1 MTLSLMFEVAMLIS
15 SVCGVLV
22 AAWLLWRA
30 RKQGDLQA
38 LAGFAIMMAI
48 WCFGHVVLFQ
58 GYERIGIYIIL
69 ANPLMPTFFLH
80 FAIRFV
86 NADPVHE
93 VMLDRLLQVI
103 PWFYLT
109 SFAVVLQSWWM
120 EAGDAI
126 STLDTRSFF
135 IFTEAGTWN
144 LAYTVLIGML
154 AHGVLLFGWYCHSG
168 NKKRSIL
175 AMFGV
180 GAWGLLLATSFV
192 FPSFGISWFP
202 YPMLLLPTY
211 LLLLVYAVVRYQ
223 ILSVNAFA
231 NRALLWLAM
240 NLVILCLIAVIS
252 VVSGRIGLQALANVP
267 SWQLWLYSLLMLLV
281 SALIYQPLN
290 RIISRLIYPGTQLN
304 EAVLETW
311 SSQLKEAQSWS
322 HLIVIGER
330 LLAKQIRQNIH
341 IQLMVDDVQESHY
354 ESSQGEARLAIRVS
368 KVTSDWRFVLLGW
381 DDASPGMRLTAEVFG
396 SLFST
401 SCGLLEHSLA
411 LAKAERKRL
420 DQQHLVELGSLSAAM
435 AHELRNPLNIIA
447 MAAYDTPT
455 ETRQHIQT
463 QLQRADRLVSDMLVY
478 SGGLTL
484 QRSKVPLHSLVKTVL
499 SQAQLEGIHYKLS
512 IEDDIELEADSQ
524 RLQQVVINLIDNAVA
539 FLRNQADAKL
549 FIEAR
554 VEKGTQ
560 ANLNKVVIQ
569 VHNNGP
575 SIDEP
580 LQGEVLFQPFVTK
593 RAGGSGLGL
602 AIVRRI
608 VDAHGGNI
616 LHRQHSD
623 WPVTFELI
631 LPQQAPLGID
641 SHDTK

>member
-1 MTLSLMFEVAMLIS
+1 MTLSLMFEVAMLVT

-30 RKQGDLQA
+30 RKQSDLQA

-58 GYERIGIYIIL
+58 GYEQIGIHIIL

-86 NADPVHE
+86 NSGSVKEP
-93 VMLDRLLQVI
+93 MLERLYQVV

-109 SFAVVLQSWWM
+109 SFVVVLQSWWIG
-120 EAGDAI
+120 AGDAI

-144 LAYTVLIGML
+144 LAYTVLIGIL
-154 AHGVLLFGWYCHSG
+154 AHGVLLFGWYRHSG

-231 NRALLWLAM
+231 NRALLWVAM
-240 NLVILCLIAVIS
+240 MLVILCVIAVIS

-267 SWQLWLYSLLMLLV
+267 SWQLWLYSLFILV
-281 SALIYQPLN
+281 VAAVIYQPLS
-290 RIISRLIYPGTQLN
+290 RLVSRLIYPGASLN
-304 EAVLETW
+304 EAVLDTW
-311 SSQLKEAQSWS
+311 STQLKEAQDWPQ
-322 HLIVIGER
+322 LIAIGER
-330 LLAKQIRQNIH
+330 LLSSQIRRSVA
-341 IQLMVDDVQESHY
+341 IQLQYKDDSAKEQND
-354 ESSQGEARLAIRVS
+354 ALAIRVS
-368 KVTSDWRFVLLGW
+368 RSDSDWHFVLIGW
-381 DDASPGMRLTAEVFG
+381 EDASPGMRLTAEVFA

-401 SCGLLEHSLA
+401 SCGLLERSLA
-411 LAKAERKRL
+411 LAVAERKRM
-420 DQQHLVELGSLSAAM
+420 DEQHLVELGSLSAAM
-435 AHELRNPLNIIA
+435 AHELRNPLNIIS
-447 MAAYDTPT
+447 MAAYDAPA

-463 QLQRADRLVSDMLVY
+463 QLKRADRLVSDMLVY

-484 QRSKVPLHSLVKTVL
+484 QVIATPLRSLIASILA
-499 SQAQLEGIHYKLS
+499 QAQLEGVAFELDID
-512 IEDDIELEADSQ
+512 ETIELDADPQ
-524 RLQQVVINLIDNAVA
+524 RLQQVFINLIDNAVS
-539 FLRNQADAKL
+539 FLRNMPDGKL
-549 FIEAR
+549 SIEAK
-554 VEKGTQ
+554 EEDQ
-560 ANLNKVVIQ
+560 QIVIQ

-575 SIDEP
+575 AIDP
-580 LQGEVLFQPFVTK
+580 SLQDEALFQPFVTK

-608 VDAHGGNI
+608 VDAHGGKI
-616 LHRQHSD
+616 RHRSD
-623 WPVTFELI
+623 SIWPVTFELI
-631 LPQQAPLGID
+631 LPRHFSGSAI
-641 SHDTK
+641 SNREFHDTK

>member
-1 MTLSLMFEVAMLIS
+1 MTLSLLFEVAMLVS
-15 SVCGVLV
+15 SVCGFLV

-58 GYERIGIYIIL
+58 GYETVGIHIIL

-86 NADPVHE
+86 NSGAAKE
-93 VMLDRLLQVI
+93 VMLDRLLQAI
-103 PWFYLT
+103 PWFYAT
-109 SFAVVLQSWWM
+109 SLAVVLQSWWM
-120 EAGDAI
+120 GAGDSI
-126 STLDTRSFF
+126 GTLDTRSFF
-135 IFTEAGTWN
+135 IFTDAGTWN
-144 LAYTVLIGML
+144 LAYTVLTGML
-154 AHGVLLFGWYCHSG
+154 AHGVLLFGWYRHSG

-231 NRALLWLAM
+231 NRALLWVAM
-240 NLVILCLIAVIS
+240 MLVILCLIAVIS
-252 VVSGRIGLQALANVP
+252 VVSGRVGLQALADVP
-267 SWQLWLYSLLMLLV
+267 SWQLWLYSVLMLV
-281 SALIYQPLN
+281 MSALIYQPLN
-290 RIISRLIYPGTQLN
+290 RLISRVIYPGAVLN
-304 EAVLETW
+304 ETVLEVW
-311 SSQLKEAQSWS
+311 SSQLKEAQDWTQ
-322 HLIVIGER
+322 LIGIGER
-330 LLAKQIRQNIH
+330 LLSSQIRQN
-341 IQLMVDDVQESHY
+341 VDIRLDSVDEKQADNGQTLALSVFRSES
-354 ESSQGEARLAIRVS
+354 G
-368 KVTSDWRFVLLGW
+368 WRFLLIGW
-381 DDASPGMRLTAEVFG
+381 NDASPGMRLTAEVFG

-401 SCGLLEHSLA
+401 SCGLLERSLA
-411 LAKAERKRL
+411 LAVAERKRL
-420 DQQHLVELGSLSAAM
+420 DEQHLVELGSLSAAM

-447 MAAYDTPT
+447 MAAYDSPP

-463 QLQRADRLVSDMLVY
+463 QLKRADRLVSDMLVY

-484 QRSKVPLHSLVKTVL
+484 QISATPLRALVKSIVAP
-499 SQAQLEGIHYKLS
+499 AQLEGVSCEVNIAES
-512 IEDDIELEADSQ
+512 IILEADPQ
-524 RLQQVVINLIDNAVA
+524 RLQQVFINLIDNAVA
-539 FLRNQADAKL
+539 FSRNQPDGEL
-549 FIEAR
+549 CIEASMN
-554 VEKGTQ
+554 TDS
-560 ANLNKVVIQ
+560 VVIH

-575 SIDEP
+575 AIDDS
-580 LQGEVLFQPFVTK
+580 LQGEALFQPFMTK

-608 VDAHGGNI
+608 VDAHGGRI
-616 LHRQHSD
+616 QHRTD
-623 WPVTFELI
+623 TAWPVTFELI
-631 LPQQAPLGID
+631 LPQHSVHSSVGNP

>member
-1 MTLSLMFEVAMLIS
+1 MTLSLMFEVAMLVS
-15 SVCGVLV
+15 SVCGFLV

-58 GYERIGIYIIL
+58 GYEKMGIYIIL

-86 NADPVHE
+86 NSGAAKE
-93 VMLDRLLQVI
+93 IMLDRLLQAI
-103 PWFYLT
+103 PWFYVV
-109 SFAVVLQSWWM
+109 SVAVVLQSWWM
-120 EAGDAI
+120 GAGDAI
-126 STLDTRSFF
+126 GTLDTRSFF
-135 IFTEAGTWN
+135 IFTDAGTWN
-144 LAYTVLIGML
+144 LAYTVLIGIL
-154 AHGVLLFGWYCHSG
+154 AHGVLLFGWYRHSG

-231 NRALLWLAM
+231 NRALLWVAM
-240 NLVILCLIAVIS
+240 MLVILCLIAVIS
-252 VVSGRIGLQALANVP
+252 VVSGRVGLQALADVP
-267 SWQLWLYSLLMLLV
+267 SWQLWLYSLLMLV
-281 SALIYQPLN
+281 MSALIYQPLN
-290 RIISRLIYPGTQLN
+290 RLISRVIYPGAVLN
-304 EAVLETW
+304 ETVLEVW
-311 SSQLKEAQSWS
+311 SSQLKEAQNWTQ
-322 HLIVIGER
+322 LIRVGER
-330 LLAKQIRQNIH
+330 LLSSQIRRNVDIT
-341 IQLMVDDVQESHY
+341 LDSVDKAYVDDGQTLALSVFRSES
-354 ESSQGEARLAIRVS
+354 G
-368 KVTSDWRFVLLGW
+368 WRFLLLGW
-381 DDASPGMRLTAEVFG
+381 NDASPGMRLTAEVFG

-401 SCGLLEHSLA
+401 SCGLLERSLA
-411 LAKAERKRL
+411 LAVAERKRL
-420 DQQHLVELGSLSAAM
+420 DEQHLVELGSLSAAM

-447 MAAYDTPT
+447 MAAYDSPP

-463 QLQRADRLVSDMLVY
+463 QLKRADRLVSDMLVY

-484 QRSKVPLHSLVKTVL
+484 QISTTPLRALVKSIL
-499 SQAQLEGIHYKLS
+499 AQAQLESVSCEVNIAES
-512 IEDDIELEADSQ
+512 IELEADPQ
-524 RLQQVVINLIDNAVA
+524 RLQQVFINLIDNAVA
-539 FLRNQADAKL
+539 FSRNQPDGKL
-549 FIEAR
+549 CIEASMN
-554 VEKGTQ
+554 TDC
-560 ANLNKVVIQ
+560 VVIN

-575 SIDEP
+575 EIDDS
-580 LQGEVLFQPFVTK
+580 LQGEALFQPFMTK

-608 VDAHGGNI
+608 VDAHDGHI
-616 LHRQHSD
+616 QHRADTD
-623 WPVTFELI
+623 WPVTFELT
-631 LPQQAPLGID
+631 LPQHSVHSRLGNP
-641 SHDTK
+641 SHDAT